1 MKFDVNEQPRIPLLN
16 NKALNIDN
24 KSEHFKTK
32 MNVQSLNF
40 KICKNCDCESYVM
53 GKNQPKR
60 VLIIPHKNPLS
71 RNIFVQNNNGQFVV
85 KEVNVECRVA
95 GDEISHHILVCI
107 NWQVRKYKNIR
118 II

>member
-24 KSEHFKTK
+24 KR
-32 MNVQSLNF
+32 NVQSLHF
-40 KICKNCDCESYVM
+40 KICKNCDCESYVTE
-53 GKNQPKR
+53 KNQSKSVESKH
-60 VLIIPHKNPLS
+60 VLSIPSKNPLS
-71 RNIFVQNNNGQFVV
+71 RNTFEPNNPGQSVV

-95 GDEISHHILVCI
+95 GDEISHHILVII
-107 NWQVRKYKNIR
+107 NWQVRKYNKIR